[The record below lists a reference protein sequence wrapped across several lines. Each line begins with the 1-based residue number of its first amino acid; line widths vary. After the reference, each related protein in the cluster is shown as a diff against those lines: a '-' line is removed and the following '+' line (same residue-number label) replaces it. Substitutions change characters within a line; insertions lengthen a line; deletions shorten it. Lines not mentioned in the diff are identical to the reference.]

1 MIRQFIKTLFGSLSA
16 LTLTACSPVTLL
28 NAMVPESAYQHRS
41 DLVYGEYDRLK
52 LDVYQPVH
60 SVDSQKPATVIFFYG
75 GGWEAGEKANYKFV
89 AEALTSQGMI
99 VVIPDYRVFPEA
111 VFPEFIEDAAQAV
124 AWTRKHIA
132 EFGGDPEQL
141 FIAGHSAGAQIAA
154 MLSVNPRYLQQA
166 GLETKQLRGMIG
178 LAGPYDF
185 LPLTSPTLKQI
196 FGDDA
201 SQWQSQPVNFVGED
215 HPPTLLLVGN
225 NDRTVLPRNS
235 YRFAEKLKQYGND
248 VEIVELSNYG
258 HVAMVAK
265 LAKPLRGDGALL
277 IPIVNFV
284 QQHRH

>member
-52 LDVYQPVH
+52 LDVYQPAH

-75 GGWEAGEKANYKFV
+75 GGWEAGEKADYKFV

-124 AWTRKHIA
+124 AWTRKHIT

-141 FIAGHSAGAQIAA
+141 FIAGHSAGAHIAA
-154 MLSVNPRYLQQA
+154 MLSVNPHYLQQA
-166 GLETKQLRGMIG
+166 GLETEQLRGMIG

-248 VEIVELSNYG
+248 VELIELSNYG

-277 IPIVNFV
+277 APIVSFV
-284 QQHRH
+284 EQHRH

>member
-89 AEALTSQGMI
+89 AEALTSHGMI

>member
-52 LDVYQPVH
+52 LDVYQPAH

-75 GGWEAGEKANYKFV
+75 GGWEAGEKADYKFV

-124 AWTRKHIA
+124 AWTRQHIA

-141 FIAGHSAGAQIAA
+141 FIAGHSAGAHIAA
-154 MLSVNPRYLQQA
+154 MLSVNPHYLQQA
-166 GLETKQLRGMIG
+166 GLETEQLRGMIG

-248 VEIVELSNYG
+248 VELIELSNYG

-277 IPIVNFV
+277 APIVSFV
-284 QQHRH
+284 ELHRH

>member
-52 LDVYQPVH
+52 LDVYQPAH

-75 GGWEAGEKANYKFV
+75 GGWEAGEKADYKFV

-124 AWTRKHIA
+124 AWTRKHIT

-141 FIAGHSAGAQIAA
+141 FIAGHSAGAHIAA
-154 MLSVNPRYLQQA
+154 MLSVNPHYLQQA
-166 GLETKQLRGMIG
+166 GLETEQLRGMIG

-248 VEIVELSNYG
+248 VELVELSNYG

-277 IPIVNFV
+277 APIVSFV
-284 QQHRH
+284 ELHRH

>member
-41 DLVYGEYDRLK
+41 DLIYGEYDRLK

-60 SVDSQKPATVIFFYG
+60 SVDNQKPATVIFFYG
-75 GGWEAGEKANYKFV
+75 GGWEAGEKADYKFV

-111 VFPEFIEDAAQAV
+111 VFPEFIEDAAHAV

-141 FIAGHSAGAQIAA
+141 FIAGHSAGAHIAA
-154 MLSVNPRYLQQA
+154 MLSVNPHYLQQA
-166 GLETKQLRGMIG
+166 GLETQQLRGMIG

-248 VEIVELSNYG
+248 VELVELSDYG

-277 IPIVNFV
+277 APIVSFV
-284 QQHRH
+284 EQHRH

>member
-1 MIRQFIKTLFGSLSA
+1 MIPQFIKTLFGSLSA

-52 LDVYQPVH
+52 LDVYQPVN
-60 SVDSQKPATVIFFYG
+60 SVASQKPATVIFFYG
-75 GGWEAGEKANYKFV
+75 GGWEAGEKADYKFV

-124 AWTRKHIA
+124 AWTRQHIA

-141 FIAGHSAGAQIAA
+141 FIAGHSAGAHIAA

-166 GLETKQLRGMIG
+166 GLESEQLRGMIG

-201 SQWQSQPVNFVGED
+201 SQWQSQPVNFVGEA

-248 VEIVELSNYG
+248 VELVELSDYG

-277 IPIVNFV
+277 APIVSFV
-284 QQHRH
+284 EQHRH

>member
-1 MIRQFIKTLFGSLSA
+1 VIRQFIKTLFGSLSA

-60 SVDSQKPATVIFFYG
+60 SVASQKPATVIFFYG
-75 GGWEAGEKANYKFV
+75 GGWEAGEKADYKFV

-141 FIAGHSAGAQIAA
+141 FIAGHSAGAHIAA
-154 MLSVNPRYLQQA
+154 MLSVNPHYLQQA
-166 GLETKQLRGMIG
+166 GLETEQLRGMIG

-248 VEIVELSNYG
+248 VELIELSNYG

-277 IPIVNFV
+277 APIVSFV
-284 QQHRH
+284 EQHRH